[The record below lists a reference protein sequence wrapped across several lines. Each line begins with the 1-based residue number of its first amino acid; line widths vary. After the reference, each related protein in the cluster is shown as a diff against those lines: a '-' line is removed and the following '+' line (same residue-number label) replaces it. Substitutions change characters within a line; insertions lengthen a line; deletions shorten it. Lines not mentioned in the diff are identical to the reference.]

1 MVLPLRSYTGKLRPK
16 GVPFSS
22 FRYNERVI
30 NKVVVVV
37 VVVVVVA
44 SIHYYSTET
53 AITHMNNFLL
63 FLPIF

>member
-22 FRYNERVI
+22 FRYNERVT
-30 NKVVVVV
+30 NKVVVV

-53 AITHMNNFLL
+53 AITHMDNFLL

>member
-22 FRYNERVI
+22 FRYNERVT
-30 NKVVVVV
+30 NKVV

-53 AITHMNNFLL
+53 AITHMDNFLL

>member
-22 FRYNERVI
+22 FRYNERVT
-30 NKVVVVV
+30 NKVVV

-44 SIHYYSTET
+44 SIHYYSTDSQY
-53 AITHMNNFLL
+53 THG
-63 FLPIF
+63 